1 MREEHPMEHLVSM
14 KDLTVE
20 EIMLILDRA
29 AIFKRLGFRELPGT
43 YTVCNLFFEPSTR
56 TKTSFEMAERKVGAQ
71 IIPFE
76 TSFSSTLKGETLYD
90 TIRTLEAIGLDALV
104 IRHPSDGFYEELI
117 DRTNVAIIN
126 AGDGSG
132 QHPTQSL
139 LDLFTIQEEFGSF
152 EGLKVLIAGD
162 ISHSRVARSNAEAL
176 QKLGAEVTFLCPP
189 EWAGEFESVDN
200 WDEVIETSDVVM
212 LLRVQHERH
221 NTEMA
226 YTKAAY
232 HEQYGLTVERAGRMK
247 SEAII
252 MHPAPVN
259 RDVEIADCL
268 IESPQSRIFKQVEN
282 GVYIRAAVLEL
293 ILKGRK

>member
-1 MREEHPMEHLVSM
+1 MEHLVSM

-56 TKTSFEMAERKVGAQ
+56 TKTSFEMAERKIGAQ

>member
-1 MREEHPMEHLVSM
+1 MEHLVSM

-76 TSFSSTLKGETLYD
+76 TSFSSTLKGESLYD

-104 IRHPSDGFYEELI
+104 IRHPADGFYEELI
-117 DRTNVAIIN
+117 KRTNVAIIN

-139 LDLFTIQEEFGSF
+139 LDIFTIQEEFGHF
-152 EGLKVLIAGD
+152 AGLKVLIAGD
-162 ISHSRVARSNAEAL
+162 IAHSRVARSNAEAL
-176 QKLGAEVTFLCPP
+176 RKLGAEVTFLCPP
-189 EWAGEFESVDN
+189 EWAGEFDSVDN

-232 HEQYGLTVERAGRMK
+232 HEQYGLTIERAARMK
-247 SEAII
+247 KGAII

-259 RDVEIADCL
+259 RDVEIADSL

>member
-1 MREEHPMEHLVSM
+1 MEHLLSM
-14 KDLTVE
+14 KDLSE
-20 EIMLILDRA
+20 EDIMRILERA
-29 AIFKRLGFRELPGT
+29 ANFKRLGFRKLPGT

-56 TKTSFEMAERKVGAQ
+56 TKTSFEMAERKVGAEV
-71 IIPFE
+71 IPFE

-90 TIRTLEAIGLDALV
+90 TIRTLEAIGVDALV
-104 IRHPSDGFYEELI
+104 IRHPEDGYYEELVGK
-117 DRTNVAIIN
+117 TNIALIN
-126 AGDGSG
+126 GGDGSG

-139 LDLFTIQEEFGSF
+139 LDLFTIQEEFGGF
-152 EGLKVLIAGD
+152 KGLKVLIAGD

-176 QKLGAEVTFLCPP
+176 RKLGAHVTFLCPP
-189 EWAGEFESVDN
+189 EWAGEFDSIDD

-232 HEQYGLTVERAGRMK
+232 HEQYGLTEERAKRMK
-247 SEAII
+247 KDAII

-259 RDVEIADCL
+259 RGVEIADSL
-268 IESPQSRIFKQVEN
+268 IESGQSRIFKQVEN
-282 GVYIRAAVLEL
+282 GVYIRAAVLEIL
-293 ILKGRK
+293 LKGRK

>member
-1 MREEHPMEHLVSM
+1 MEHLVSM
-14 KDLTVE
+14 KELTVE
-20 EIMLILDRA
+20 EIMLILERA

-104 IRHPSDGFYEELI
+104 IRHPSDGFYEELVE
-117 DRTNVAIIN
+117 RTNVAIIN

-139 LDLFTIQEEFGSF
+139 LDLFTIQEEFGGF

-162 ISHSRVARSNAEAL
+162 IAHSRVARSNAEAL
-176 QKLGAEVTFLCPP
+176 RKLGAEVTFLCPP
-189 EWAGEFESVDN
+189 EWAGEFDSVDN

-232 HEQYGLTVERAGRMK
+232 HEQYGLTEERAARMK
-247 SEAII
+247 EKAII

>member
-1 MREEHPMEHLVSM
+1 MEHLVSM

-189 EWAGEFESVDN
+189 EWAGEFESVNN

>member
-1 MREEHPMEHLVSM
+1 MEHLVSM
-14 KDLTVE
+14 KDLTVD
-20 EIMLILDRA
+20 EIMLILERA

-43 YTVCNLFFEPSTR
+43 YTVSNLFFEPSTR

-76 TSFSSTLKGETLYD
+76 TSFSSTLKGESLYD

-104 IRHPSDGFYEELI
+104 IRHPADGFYEELVK
-117 DRTNVAIIN
+117 RTNVAIIN

-139 LDLFTIQEEFGSF
+139 LDIFTIQEEFGHF
-152 EGLKVLIAGD
+152 DGVKVLIAGD
-162 ISHSRVARSNAEAL
+162 IAHSRVARSNAEAL
-176 QKLGAEVTFLCPP
+176 RKLGAEVTFLCPP
-189 EWAGEFESVDN
+189 EWAGEFDSVDN
-200 WDEVIETSDVVM
+200 WDDVIETSDVVM

-232 HEQYGLTVERAGRMK
+232 HEQYGLTIERAARMK
-247 SEAII
+247 KDAII

-259 RDVEIADCL
+259 RDVEIADSL

>member
-1 MREEHPMEHLVSM
+1 MEHLVSM

-20 EIMLILDRA
+20 EIMLILERA
-29 AIFKRLGFRELPGT
+29 ANFKRLGFRKLPGT

-56 TKTSFEMAERKVGAQ
+56 TKTSFEMAERKVGAEV
-71 IIPFE
+71 IPFE

-90 TIRTLEAIGLDALV
+90 TIKTLEAIGLDALV
-104 IRHPSDGFYEELI
+104 IRHPTDGFYKELV

-139 LDLFTIQEEFGSF
+139 LDIFTIQEEFGSF

-176 QKLGAEVTFLCPP
+176 RKLGAEVTFLCPP
-189 EWAGEFESVDN
+189 EWAGEFDSVDN

-232 HEQYGLTVERAGRMK
+232 HEQYGLTVERAARMK
-247 SEAII
+247 QESII

-282 GVYIRAAVLEL
+282 GVYIRAAILEI

>member
-1 MREEHPMEHLVSM
+1 MEHLVSM

-76 TSFSSTLKGETLYD
+76 TSFSSTLKGESLYD

-104 IRHPSDGFYEELI
+104 IRHPADGFYEELI
-117 DRTNVAIIN
+117 KRTNVAIIN

-139 LDLFTIQEEFGSF
+139 LDIFTIQEEFGHF

-162 ISHSRVARSNAEAL
+162 IAHSRVARSNAEAL
-176 QKLGAEVTFLCPP
+176 RKLGAEVTFLCPP
-189 EWAGEFESVDN
+189 EWAGEFDSVDN

-232 HEQYGLTVERAGRMK
+232 HEQYGLTIERAARMK
-247 SEAII
+247 KGAII

-259 RDVEIADCL
+259 RDVEIADSL

>member
-1 MREEHPMEHLVSM
+1 MEHLVSM

-76 TSFSSTLKGETLYD
+76 TSFSSTLKGESLYD

-104 IRHPSDGFYEELI
+104 IRHPADGFYEELI
-117 DRTNVAIIN
+117 KRTNVAIIN

-139 LDLFTIQEEFGSF
+139 LDIFTIQEEFGHF

-162 ISHSRVARSNAEAL
+162 IAHSRVARSNAEAL
-176 QKLGAEVTFLCPP
+176 RKLGAEVTFLCPP
-189 EWAGEFESVDN
+189 EWAGEFDSVDN
-200 WDEVIETSDVVM
+200 WDEVIEMSDVVM

-232 HEQYGLTVERAGRMK
+232 HEQYGLTIERAARMK
-247 SEAII
+247 KGAII

-259 RDVEIADCL
+259 RDVEIADSL

>member
-1 MREEHPMEHLVSM
+1 MEHLVSM

-76 TSFSSTLKGETLYD
+76 TSFSSTLKGESLYD

-104 IRHPSDGFYEELI
+104 IRHPADGFYEELI
-117 DRTNVAIIN
+117 KRTNVAIIN

-139 LDLFTIQEEFGSF
+139 LDIFTIQEEFGHF

-162 ISHSRVARSNAEAL
+162 IAHSRVARSNAEAL
-176 QKLGAEVTFLCPP
+176 RKLGAEVTFLCPP
-189 EWAGEFESVDN
+189 EWAGEFDSVYD

-232 HEQYGLTVERAGRMK
+232 HEQYGLTIERAARMK
-247 SEAII
+247 KGAII

-259 RDVEIADCL
+259 RDVEIADSL

>member
-1 MREEHPMEHLVSM
+1 MEHLVSM
-14 KDLTVE
+14 KDLKVE

-104 IRHPSDGFYEELI
+104 IRHPADGFYEELI
-117 DRTNVAIIN
+117 KRTNVAIIN

-139 LDLFTIQEEFGSF
+139 LDIFTIQEEFGQF

-162 ISHSRVARSNAEAL
+162 IAHSRVARSNAEAL
-176 QKLGAEVTFLCPP
+176 RKLGADVTFLCPP
-189 EWAGEFESVDN
+189 EWAGEFDSVDN

-232 HEQYGLTVERAGRMK
+232 HEQYGLTIERAARMK
-247 SEAII
+247 KGAII